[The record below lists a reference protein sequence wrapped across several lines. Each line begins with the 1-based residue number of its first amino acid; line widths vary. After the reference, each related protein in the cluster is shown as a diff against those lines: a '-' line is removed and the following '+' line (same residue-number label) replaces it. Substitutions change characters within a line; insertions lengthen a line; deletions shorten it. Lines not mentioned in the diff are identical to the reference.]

1 MQDKETI
8 LQATIRRWASTGCD
22 PYPCGLEVWRYVND
36 VSGVD
41 PEELPDHSSKRAMV
55 ELLRQEGG
63 LEAYASKLMA
73 KLGWAETAHPK
84 RGDVGVVDLPGMGLT
99 CAVFLGSMWMAK
111 GPHRVVTVAADHKA
125 AWSF

>member
-1 MQDKETI
+1 MQDKEQI

-22 PYPCGLEVWRYVND
+22 PYPCGYEVWQYVNQ
-36 VSGVD
+36 VSGVE
-41 PEELPDHSSKRAMV
+41 PEQLPPHQSRRQML
-55 ELLRQEGG
+55 ELLRNEGG
-63 LEAYASKLMA
+63 LMAYAASLMA

-99 CAVFLGSMWMAK
+99 CAVFLGSSWMAK
-111 GPHRVVTVAADHKA
+111 GPNKIVTVAADHKA